1 MNFFKDIIKELSRKK
16 YSGED
21 IQKLKIKLCR
31 KYKIN
36 KIPSNVE
43 ILLSANLKA
52 LKKISLVTKPIRTI
66 SGIAV
71 IALMTKPIK
80 CPKDEPCIYCPGGLG
95 SVFGNVPQS
104 YTGKEPA
111 SMRGIRNKFD
121 PYFQIFNRLEQYI
134 LNDHCP
140 EKVELIIMGGTFP
153 SFKKS
158 YQNYFVKYAF
168 KALNDFSKMFYKN
181 GDFDFIKFKK
191 FFELP
196 GEINDIKR
204 TEKIHE
210 KLRTLKIKTSLEEE
224 QKKNEKVKI
233 RCVAICQETRPD
245 FSMEK
250 EIDQM
255 LKLGV
260 TRVEL
265 GVQHLKNKV
274 LKKINRG
281 HLVEDS
287 IKATRLLKDSFLK
300 VGYHMMP
307 GLYGSSIKE
316 DKEMLE
322 ELFKNSDFRPDAL
335 KIYPCMV
342 FKGTKL
348 YDLWK
353 KGKYKPLNT
362 EKAAK
367 LIAEFKEKIPLYCRV
382 LRIQRDIPSYQNV
395 AGVDVTNF
403 RQLIHE
409 KYKPKCRCIRCR
421 EPGNKKIDWNKV
433 KILRKD
439 YEASNGTEIFISAE
453 DVKNDLL
460 LGFCRLRIPYKSFR
474 KEIGKNSAGIREL
487 HVYGI
492 LTPLRKK
499 GKIQHKGLGRNLLL
513 RAEKIAKE
521 EFGVKKLLIISGVG
535 VKEYYKKFG
544 YKKDNAYM
552 SKKL

>member
-1 MNFFKDIIKELSRKK
+1 MNFFSEIIKELSKKK
-16 YSGED
+16 YSNKN
-21 IQKLKIKLCR
+21 IQNLKIKLCR

-36 KIPSNVE
+36 KIPSNAE
-43 ILLSANLKA
+43 ILVNVSQRDI
-52 LKKISLVTKPIRTI
+52 KKISLMTKPTRTI
-66 SGIAV
+66 SGVAV

-80 CPKDEPCIYCPGGLG
+80 CPKKEPCIYCPGGPN
-95 SVFGNVPQS
+95 SSFGNVPQS

-121 PYFQIFNRLEQYI
+121 PYLQVFNRLEQYI
-134 LNDHCP
+134 LNNHCP

-181 GDFDFIKFKK
+181 GNFDFIKFKK

-196 GEINDIKR
+196 GKINDIER
-204 TEKIHE
+204 TKKIQA
-210 KLRTLKIKTSLEEE
+210 KLKKLKNKTSLKKE

-233 RCVAICQETRPD
+233 RCVALCQETRPD
-245 FSMEK
+245 FSMK
-250 EIDQM
+250 EEINQM
-255 LKLGV
+255 LKLGT

-265 GVQHLKNKV
+265 GVQHLNNEI
-274 LKKINRG
+274 LEKIHRG
-281 HLVEDS
+281 HSIEDT
-287 IKATRLLKDSFLK
+287 IKATQLLKDSFLK

-307 GLYGSSIKE
+307 GLYGSSIKQ

-322 ELFKNSDFRPDAL
+322 ELFKNSDYKPDAL

-348 YDLWK
+348 YSLWK
-353 KGKYKPLNT
+353 KGKYKPINT

-367 LIAEFKEKIPLYCRV
+367 LIAEFKEKIPTYCRV
-382 LRIQRDIPSYQNV
+382 LRIQRDIPSYQNI
-395 AGVDVTNF
+395 AGVNITNL
-403 RQLIHE
+403 RQVIHE

-421 EPGNKKIDWNKV
+421 EPRNRKIDWNKV
-433 KILRKD
+433 KILSKK
-439 YEASNGTEIFISAE
+439 YKASNGIEIFISAE

-460 LGFCRLRIPYKSFR
+460 LGFCRLRIPHKAFR
-474 KEIGKNSAGIREL
+474 KEIIEKSAGIREL
-487 HVYGI
+487 HVYGV
-492 LTPLRKK
+492 LTPLKEK
-499 GKIQHKGLGRNLLL
+499 GKVQHKGLGKRLLL
-513 RAEKIAKE
+513 EAEKLAKKY
-521 EFGVKKLLIISGVG
+521 GIKKLLVISGIG
-535 VKEYYKKFG
+535 VKEYYSKFG
-544 YKKDNAYM
+544 YKKDKVYM